1 MLVEYLTEEQ
11 EQHYGR
17 YIGEPSSEQLAR
29 YFHLDDEDRLLIR
42 ERRGDHNRLGFGI
55 QIGTLRFL
63 GTFLT
68 DPVNVPVGVIAYV
81 ASQLRIANPQCIV
94 RYAER
99 IQTQQDHAQE
109 IRHHYRYKEFADRRG
124 GFALMR
130 FLYARAWIG
139 TERPSVLFDLATAWL
154 LDKKVLLP
162 GVSTLTRLISSV
174 RERVAER
181 LWQQLSA
188 AVTPEQRT
196 DLEGLLARA
205 GTSRISNLE
214 RLRRAPARASAPVLV
229 QGPALRKRPSSR
241 KVDKC
246 GTVFEKSGFLRANGQ
261 EIIGCSESVIS

>member
-1 MLVEYLTEEQ
+1 MPVEYLTEEQ
-11 EQHYGR
+11 EQRYGH
-17 YIGEPSSEQLAR
+17 YIGEPSPEQLAR

-42 ERRGDHNRLGFGI
+42 ERRGDYNRLGFGI

-109 IRHHYRYKEFADRRG
+109 IRQHYSYKEFADRRR

-130 FLYARAWIG
+130 FLYARAWVG

-162 GVSTLTRLISSV
+162 GVTTLTRLIASI
-174 RERVAER
+174 RERVSER
-181 LWQQLSA
+181 LWQRLST
-188 AVTPEQRT
+188 VVSPEQQT
-196 DLEGLLARA
+196 DLEGLLARCA
-205 GTSRISNLE
+205 AL
-214 RLRRAPARASAPVLV
+214 LRVRVRRSWFKPWLA
-229 QGPALRKRPSSR
+229 SR
-241 KVDKC
+241 KHASSTLVPVSWEMFRRLGSKRSHSMPSPPKPK
-246 GTVFEKSGFLRANGQ
+246 TLPH
-261 EIIGCSESVIS
+261 